1 MRNLKRTLLLI
12 FCMSFFVVIS
22 QENSTS
28 EKIPKSDFKGVSE
41 TIEEQKGI
49 KNERL
54 LRPSFVASSNSLKW
68 SGVNNSSGKIYR
80 TGITG
85 IGLSNPPND
94 TQLYVKTGLKV
105 GIVAEVNHSTD
116 FQFGILSAVN
126 RVKTKALSVLLKNS
140 NGSYTDTFAVMGDGR
155 VFATEVEVK
164 TNIFP
169 DYVFSNDY
177 KLMPITQLKEFV
189 VKNKHLPNLPK
200 AEEVIKNGQKLGEIQ
215 RKNLEKIEELTLYII
230 NLNEKL
236 EKLNDEMKILK
247 TKK

>member
-28 EKIPKSDFKGVSE
+28 EKIPKSDFKGVRE

-54 LRPSFVASSNSLKW
+54 STQNFVTSSNSLKW

-140 NGSYTDTFAVMGDGR
+140 NGSYTDTFAVMGDGTVR
-155 VFATEVEVK
+155 ATEVRVK
-164 TNIFP
+164 VPVFP
-169 DYVFSNDY
+169 DYVFEKNY
-177 KLMPITQLKEFV
+177 KLPTLEEVEAYI
-189 VKNKHLPNLPK
+189 NKHGHLEGIPSAK
-200 AEEVIKNGQKLGEIQ
+200 EVEENEGISLGEMNV
-215 RKNLEKIEELTLYII
+215 KLLEKIEELTLYLIEQNKII
-230 NLNEKL
+230 LELNNRVSEFK
-236 EKLNDEMKILK
+236 N
-247 TKK
+247 